1 MTDPKYKRLDP
12 EHRKQQILEAAIALA
27 KEEGYY
33 SLGLRNVARSA
44 KCSPGL
50 VLNYFGSVLELQS
63 SVMKEAIKKE
73 IIEIIVQGVVN
84 KNIDA
89 LNAPSALISRSLSHI
104 SH

>member
-73 IIEIIVQGVVN
+73 IIVQGVVN